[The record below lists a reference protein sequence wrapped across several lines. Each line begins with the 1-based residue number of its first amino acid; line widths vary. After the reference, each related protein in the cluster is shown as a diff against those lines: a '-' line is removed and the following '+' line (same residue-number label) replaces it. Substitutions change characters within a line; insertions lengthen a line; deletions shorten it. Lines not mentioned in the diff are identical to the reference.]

1 MMFKK
6 WKDFYKR
13 RIKRPHDSAA
23 EKCTSQ
29 MTSLLRVWTLRRQVD
44 TTVCRQ
50 IQILK
55 EKQSTEITNVDMF
68 PHGRRRYESADQSAG
83 LICLLSFSW
92 KKPIWSE
99 DHKKCVQEQKSHIE
113 ETCVYKTDW
122 ISAANSEHLTVFLF
136 HDVHHK
142 NIFREKSF
150 IQTTTSISDLL
161 SAVRTQTF
169 LIPIFV
175 LAN

>member
-1 MMFKK
+1 MKRFLQASYKK
-6 WKDFYKR
+6 ASWFSCWKVHITDDF
-13 RIKRPHDSAA
+13 PAA
-23 EKCTSQ
+23 SLNSQ
-29 MTSLLRVWTLRRQVD
+29 LQVD

-68 PHGRRRYESADQSAG
+68 PHGRRRYESAVQSAG

-99 DHKKCVQEQKSHIE
+99 DHKKCVQEQESHIE

-136 HDVHHK
+136 HHVHYK

-169 LIPIFV
+169 LLPIFV